1 MSTTLTRWAIQKNG
15 RLTDKSIAVI
25 NTLHGTHISMLDF
38 SEREYYEDKEKG
50 LRIFLVRDDDIPF
63 LVHEGYCD
71 IGVCSQI
78 IREEALC
85 DDVYTHK
92 LGYLLCRLVL
102 ATHKDTSGID
112 SVLVTKFP
120 NLARKIYK
128 EKYTIVKL
136 HGGTELAHELNISSS
151 ILELTQS
158 GDSLKKYGYD
168 ITEVINE
175 YDTEIIV
182 HKKHEDLYNRVV
194 STFTL

>member
-1 MSTTLTRWAIQKNG
+1 
-15 RLTDKSIAVI
+15 
-25 NTLHGTHISMLDF
+25 
-38 SEREYYEDKEKG
+38 
-50 LRIFLVRDDDIPF
+50 
-63 LVHEGYCD
+63 
-71 IGVCSQI
+71 
-78 IREEALC
+78 
-85 DDVYTHK
+85 
-92 LGYLLCRLVL
+92 
-102 ATHKDTSGID
+102 
-112 SVLVTKFP
+112 
-120 NLARKIYK
+120 
-128 EKYTIVKL
+128 VKL